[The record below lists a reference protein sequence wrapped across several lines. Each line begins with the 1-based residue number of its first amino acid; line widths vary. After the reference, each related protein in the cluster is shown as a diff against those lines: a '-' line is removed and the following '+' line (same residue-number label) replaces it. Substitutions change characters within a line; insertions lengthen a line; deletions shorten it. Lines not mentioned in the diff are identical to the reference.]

1 MLQLNG
7 GKMAKKSA
15 GVSTEDIDSQGKI
28 VNSEDIES
36 QGKTVNYEHKM

>member
-1 MLQLNG
+1 
-7 GKMAKKSA
+7 MAKKSA